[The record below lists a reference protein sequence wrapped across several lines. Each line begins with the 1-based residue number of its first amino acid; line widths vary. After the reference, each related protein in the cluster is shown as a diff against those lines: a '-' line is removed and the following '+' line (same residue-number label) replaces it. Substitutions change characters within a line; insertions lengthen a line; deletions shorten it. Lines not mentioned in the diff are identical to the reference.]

1 MDNQK
6 TSPLR
11 PEKQLM
17 SVRVQSVLYRLE
29 LQHLE
34 RALEYVDNAA
44 RVAIETGIIASVDI
58 AYGDCSP
65 EPVISLEVLERL
77 RNTYRYVGSID
88 YTFFDAN
95 LGSAAG
101 HNRLLEGADKDLTV
115 ILNPDVLMFPNIFGE
130 MVSALTKPGVGL
142 VEARQT
148 PIEHPKDYD
157 QKTGE
162 TSWAST
168 ACAIGPTKIFKEMN
182 GFDSETF
189 FLYCDDVDFSWR
201 VRLAGY
207 KVVHQDSAMV
217 FHDKRLNHDG
227 SWISSEAEKYYSAEA
242 ALLLTYKYSRNDL
255 TERYMKEFRAV
266 GSEAHIKAVEEI
278 ERRRKAGLMPVQID
292 ANHQVGQFINGAY
305 AHHRY
310 IAR

>member
-6 TSPLR
+6 TASPPFLSQ
-11 PEKQLM
+11 PP
-17 SVRVQSVLYRLE
+17 SIRVQSVLYRLDE
-29 LQHLE
+29 KHLE

-44 RVAIETGIIASVDI
+44 RNAKEAGIIASVEV

-65 EPVISLEVLERL
+65 EPVLTPDNLEHLRRTYSQIS
-77 RNTYRYVGSID
+77 SID
-88 YTFFDAN
+88 YTFFNAN

-101 HNRLLEGADKDLTV
+101 HNRLLEKAGTDLTV
-115 ILNPDVLMFPNIFGE
+115 ILNPDVLMFPNLFEE
-130 MVSALTKPGVGL
+130 MLKAFRKPETGL
-142 VEARQT
+142 VEARQI
-148 PIEHPKDYD
+148 PVEHPKDYD
-157 QKTGE
+157 EKTGE

-168 ACAIGPTKIFKEMN
+168 ACAMAPTQIFKDLN

-207 KVVHQDSAMV
+207 KVIHQSSAMV

-242 ALLLTYKYSRNDL
+242 ALLLAYKYSRTDL
-255 TERYMKEFRAV
+255 MERYLQEFSAV
-266 GSEAHIKAVEEI
+266 GSEAHLKAVEEVQK
-278 ERRRKAGLMPVQID
+278 RRKTGQMPAQLD
-292 ANHQVGQFINGAY
+292 ARHKIGQFINGAY

-310 IAR
+310 AAR